1 MWHKGQTRN
10 KKQNI
15 VHPTSKTI
23 SNQTW
28 STALWGLMV
37 VWLSVQGLRLTRQI
51 LLLVNSNQSTSYC
64 IKKDMSLQQQCC
76 ENIKCQVVGYRFWS
90 PISTLITLLSAQN
103 ETPSRIFLAVDIR
116 NVAMLV
122 FILGQ
127 NLLYQNSCYERCYIM
142 KQKSIW
148 PDKHFIFFNI
158 NTIIDYQN
166 SLPLKIFSNILYL

>member
-1 MWHKGQTRN
+1 MWYKGETRN

-15 VHPTSKTI
+15 VHPTSKTN

-28 STALWGLMV
+28 STAVRGLKV
-37 VWLSVQGLRLTRQI
+37 ALLSIQGLRLARQI
-51 LLLVNSNQSTSYC
+51 LLLVNSNQSTWYC

-76 ENIKCQVVGYRFWS
+76 ENIKSQVAGHHFWS

-116 NVAMLV
+116 NVALLV
-122 FILGQ
+122 FIFGQ
-127 NLLYQNSCYERCYIM
+127 NLLYQN
-142 KQKSIW
+142 SIW

-158 NTIIDYQN
+158 YTIIDYQN